1 MRTDAEFA
9 GRLLERA
16 LSGGAGLAEVYQ
28 KASRLLSVEAKDRR
42 VDAVETAV
50 TFGYGLRVIK
60 DGRLGF
66 SYSNDK
72 GDMERVVQDALQ
84 SAGFTERD
92 EFLDLPGPGRPQAP
106 KVFDA
111 EIAEMKEEE
120 AVERA
125 LLVERE
131 ALAED
136 ARVKKIRKA
145 SASFAA
151 NDTLIVNSRGVS
163 SGYASTFC
171 SAHLMAA
178 VEEGGDSQMG
188 WEYQGGRFLSDVD
201 FGMVGRSAARRALD
215 MLGARKMT
223 ARKTHVVL
231 DSLVATEFLSVLVA
245 MLSSENVQKGK
256 SLLKGRVGQE
266 VLSGLLDIIDDGLLP
281 GGPGTRHVDDEG
293 VPTRR
298 NVLVKNGVLRGFM
311 YNTSTAG
318 RDGAASTGNAVR
330 ASFSSVPGV
339 GPMNLFI
346 DAADAVQ
353 GRPGTQE
360 MFGSVDSG
368 LYVTEAMGIHTA
380 NPISGEFSIGVS
392 GLWFDKGQRRFP
404 VKEAVLSGNML
415 DFFGKVR
422 AVAGD
427 LRFLGGIGSP
437 SLLVGPAELSA

>member
-9 GRLLERA
+9 DRLLERA

-28 KASRLLSVEAKDRR
+28 KASRLLSVEAKARE

-50 TFGYGLRVIK
+50 TFGYGLRVMK

-72 GDMERVVQDALQ
+72 GDMERVVEDALQ

-92 EFLDLPGPGRPQAP
+92 EFLDMPGPERPQAP
-106 KVFDA
+106 KVFDPA
-111 EIAEMKEEE
+111 VAEMKEEE

-125 LLVERE
+125 LLVERA

-145 SASFAA
+145 SASFAV

-171 SAHLMAA
+171 AAHLMAA
-178 VEEGGDSQMG
+178 AEDGGDSQMG
-188 WEYQGGRFLSDVD
+188 WDYQGGRFLSDVD

-223 ARKTHVVL
+223 ARKTYVVL
-231 DSLVATEFLSVLVA
+231 DSLVATEFLSVLVS

-256 SLLKGRVGQE
+256 SLLKGRVGE
-266 VLSGLLDIIDDGLLP
+266 GVLSGLLDIIDDGLLP

-298 NVLVKNGVLRGFM
+298 NVLVENGVLRGFM
-311 YNTSTAG
+311 YNTSTAR
-318 RDGAASTGNAVR
+318 RDRAASTGNAVR
-330 ASFSSVPGV
+330 AAFSSVPGV

-346 DAADAVQ
+346 DAAGQ
-353 GRPGTQE
+353 RRPGRQE

-427 LRFLGGIGSP
+427 LRFLGSIGSP